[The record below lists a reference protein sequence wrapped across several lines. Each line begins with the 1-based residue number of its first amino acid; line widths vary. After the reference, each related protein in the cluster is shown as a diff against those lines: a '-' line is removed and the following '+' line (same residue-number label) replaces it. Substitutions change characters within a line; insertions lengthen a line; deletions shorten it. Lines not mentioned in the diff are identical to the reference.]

1 MNQIGIIIRLIRLI
15 QQVTCLLLKKKLY
28 WIIPIFLLLAVGI
41 TTTSYKDNS
50 FEIVKNIDIYTSL
63 FKELNTYY
71 VDEIDPGE
79 VVKTSIDEMLK
90 SLDPYTNYI
99 PESDIEDY
107 RFMTTGNY
115 GGIGALIRKNDDR
128 VMVADPY
135 EGFPAQKAGLRAGD
149 VLIKIDDFDTKGK
162 SLPDVSEKLKGQPGT
177 KINVVIKRPGQ
188 EEKIE
193 KEITRKKIH
202 VPAVPW
208 YGMRDDKIGYIR
220 LSNFTHKVSEDVKD
234 AVLDLKSQGAESY
247 ILDLRGN
254 PGGLLMEAVE
264 IVNLFVPKGELIV
277 STKGKVEKWNKE
289 YYAQKEPIIP
299 QMPVVAMVNSGS
311 ASASEIV
318 SGALQDLDR
327 GVVVGTRTFG
337 KGLVQTTR
345 PLSYNARLK
354 ITTAKYYIPSGRC
367 IQALDYS
374 NRKEDGSVGKVPDS
388 LITSYSTKNGRT
400 VYDGGGIMPDIELE
414 QPNLSKITVSLVRKQ
429 LIFDF
434 ATEFVNKNDSIDDPA
449 TYKISDETFDA
460 FKVFLKDK
468 TYDYK
473 LRSEQELD
481 KLKQMLKREKYLK
494 IVENEI
500 EALSKKLEHD
510 KEQDLITF
518 QDEIREMISEEISS
532 RYYYQKG
539 RIQTAL
545 QYDMY
550 LDTAMNILK
559 NKERYDTILTVKEVE
574 SE

>member
-1 MNQIGIIIRLIRLI
+1 M
-15 QQVTCLLLKKKLY
+15 KKKLY

-188 EEKIE
+188 DEKIE

-264 IVNLFVPKGELIV
+264 IVNLFAPKGELIV

-289 YYAQKEPIIP
+289 YYAQKEPVVP

-327 GVVVGTRTFG
+327 AVVVGTRTFG

-414 QPNLSKITVSLVRKQ
+414 QPTLSKITVSLVRKQ

-449 TYKISDETFDA
+449 TYKISDETFEA

-473 LRSEQELD
+473 LRCEQELD

-559 NKERYDTILTVKEVE
+559 HKERYDTILTVKEVE

>member
-1 MNQIGIIIRLIRLI
+1 M
-15 QQVTCLLLKKKLY
+15 KKKLY
-28 WIIPIFLLLAVGI
+28 WIIPIFLLIAVGI

-63 FKELNTYY
+63 FRELNTYY

-289 YYAQKEPIIP
+289 YYAQKEPVVP

-434 ATEFVNKNDSIDDPA
+434 ATAFVNKNDSIDDPA
-449 TYKISDETFDA
+449 TYKISDETFED
-460 FKVFLKDK
+460 FQVFLKDK

-473 LRSEQELD
+473 LRSEQELEN
-481 KLKQMLKREKYLK
+481 LKQTLKREKYLK

-559 NKERYDTILTVKEVE
+559 HKERYDTILTVKEVE
-574 SE
+574 NE

>member
-1 MNQIGIIIRLIRLI
+1 M
-15 QQVTCLLLKKKLY
+15 KKKLY

-188 EEKIE
+188 DEKIE

-264 IVNLFVPKGELIV
+264 IVNLFAPKGELIV

-289 YYAQKEPIIP
+289 YYAQKEPVVP

-327 GVVVGTRTFG
+327 AVVVGTRTFG

-414 QPNLSKITVSLVRKQ
+414 QPTLSKITVSLVRKQ

-449 TYKISDETFDA
+449 TYKISDETFEA

-559 NKERYDTILTVKEVE
+559 HKERYDTILTVKEVE

>member
-1 MNQIGIIIRLIRLI
+1 M
-15 QQVTCLLLKKKLY
+15 KKKLY
-28 WIIPIFLLLAVGI
+28 WIIPVFLLLGVGVL
-41 TTTSYKDNS
+41 TTSYKDNS

-115 GGIGALIRKNDDR
+115 GGVGALIRKSDDR
-128 VMVADPY
+128 VMVAEPY
-135 EGFPAQKAGLRAGD
+135 EGFPAQEAGLRAGD
-149 VLIKIDDFDTKGK
+149 VLMKIDDFDTQGK
-162 SLPDVSEKLKGQPGT
+162 SIQDVSEKLKGQPGT
-177 KINVVIKRPGQ
+177 TIRVVIKREGA
-188 EEKIE
+188 EELLE

-208 YGMRDDKIGYIR
+208 YGMRDGNIGYIR
-220 LSNFTHKVSEDVKD
+220 ISNFTHKVSEDVKD
-234 AVLDLKSQGAESY
+234 AIMDLKSQGAESY

-264 IVNLFVPKGELIV
+264 IANLFVPKGELIV
-277 STKGKVEKWNKE
+277 STKGKVKKWNKE
-289 YYAQKEPIIP
+289 YYAQKEPIVP
-299 QMPVVAMVNSGS
+299 EVPVVVMVNSGS

-367 IQALDYS
+367 IQALDYA
-374 NRKEDGSVGKVPDS
+374 NRKEDGSVGKIPDS
-388 LITSYSTKNGRT
+388 LITSYTTKNGRT
-400 VYDGGGIMPDIELE
+400 VYDGGGIMPDIDLD
-414 QPNLSKITVSLVRKQ
+414 QPSLSKITVSLVRKQ

-434 ATEFVNKNDSIDDPA
+434 ATKYVNTNDSIDDPA
-449 TYKISDETFDA
+449 NYKISDATFDE
-460 FKVFLKDK
+460 FKSFISDK
-468 TYDYK
+468 SYDYDLK
-473 LRSEQELD
+473 SEEELE
-481 KLKQMLKREKYLK
+481 KLKETLKRERYLK
-494 IVENEI
+494 LVDEEI

-532 RYYYQKG
+532 RYFYQKG

-545 QYDMY
+545 QYDMF
-550 LDTAMNILK
+550 LDSAVNLLQNMD
-559 NKERYDTILTVKEVE
+559 RYDEILAVQTETTE
-574 SE
+574 

>member
-1 MNQIGIIIRLIRLI
+1 MHCYCKKFKLDIM
-15 QQVTCLLLKKKLY
+15 KKKLI
-28 WIIPIFLLLAVGI
+28 WIVPAFLLLGVGI

-162 SLPDVSEKLKGQPGT
+162 SLPDVSKKLKGQPGT

-188 EEKIE
+188 DEKIE

-264 IVNLFVPKGELIV
+264 IVNLFAPKGELIV

-289 YYAQKEPIIP
+289 YYAQKEPVVP

-327 GVVVGTRTFG
+327 AVVVGTRTFG

-374 NRKEDGSVGKVPDS
+374 NRQEDGSVGKVPDS

-414 QPNLSKITVSLVRKQ
+414 QPTLSKITVSLVRKQ

-449 TYKISDETFDA
+449 TYKISDETFEA

-532 RYYYQKG
+532 RYYYEKG

-559 NKERYDTILTVKEVE
+559 HKERYDTILTVKEVE

>member
-1 MNQIGIIIRLIRLI
+1 M
-15 QQVTCLLLKKKLY
+15 KKKLY
-28 WIIPIFLLLAVGI
+28 WIIPIFLLLSVGFVS
-41 TTTSYKDNS
+41 TSSKDSS

-63 FKELNTYY
+63 FKELNAYY

-115 GGIGALIRKNDDR
+115 GGVGAVIRKHDDR

-149 VLIKIDDFDTKGK
+149 VIMKIDDFDTKNK
-162 SLPDVSEKLKGQPGT
+162 SLQDVSEKLKGQPGT
-177 KINVVIKRPGQ
+177 EIKVIIKRQ
-188 EEKIE
+188 DNAELIE
-193 KEITRKKIH
+193 KKLTRKKIH

-208 YGMRDDKIGYIR
+208 YGMRSDKIGYIR
-220 LSNFTHKVSEDVKD
+220 LANFTHKVSEDVKD
-234 AVLDLKSQGAESY
+234 AVMDLKSQGAESY
-247 ILDLRGN
+247 IIDLRGN

-264 IVNLFVPKGELIV
+264 IVNLFVSKGELIV
-277 STKGKVEKWNKE
+277 STKGKVDKWNKE
-289 YYAQKEPIIP
+289 YYAQKEPIVP
-299 QMPVVAMVNSGS
+299 EMPVVAMVNSGS

-327 GVVVGTRTFG
+327 GVIVGTRTFG

-374 NRKEDGSVGKVPDS
+374 NRKEDGSVGTIPDS
-388 LITSYSTKNGRT
+388 LITSYNTKNGRT

-414 QPNLSKITVSLVRKQ
+414 QPSLSKITVSLVRKQ

-434 ATEFVNKNDSIDDPA
+434 ATKFVNNNDSIGDPA
-449 TYKISDETFDA
+449 TYRISDETFDA
-460 FKVFLKDK
+460 FREFLKDK

-473 LRSEQELD
+473 LKSEKELEL
-481 KLKQMLKREKYLK
+481 LKQTLKKEKYLK
-494 IVENEI
+494 IVEKEI
-500 EALSKKLEHD
+500 ESLSKKLDHD

-545 QYDMY
+545 QYDMF
-550 LDTAMNILK
+550 LDSALNILK
-559 NKERYDTILTVKEVE
+559 NSKRYQDILTVKTDTAE
-574 SE
+574 